1 MFSAPGLDPVLGE
14 TEPTFDVVKAD
25 LFLLGF
31 LVPICTSGAL
41 SGASIGFLGAAASR
55 GGGAGTGGGG
65 AGTGF
70 TDGADGPPPKHISLS
85 PKFFWLTTPRP
96 SVDRLGT

>member
-1 MFSAPGLDPVLGE
+1 MFSAPGLEPVLGE

-31 LVPICTSGAL
+31 LVPSCMSGAL
-41 SGASIGFLGAAASR
+41 SGASIGFLGCAASR

-70 TDGADGPPPKHISLS
+70 TDGALWPPKHISLS

-96 SVDRLGT
+96 SVVRLGT